1 MASFDSAGGGFSRG
15 FRGGQAIKLAKLEAK
30 QKADEQAE
38 KEKQARIEAA
48 RKAFEESQKK
58 SEEVFNQFGEVL
70 VQMAPNVKDDDPRF
84 QQVLSGAVGALASHA
99 SLIKAMRDQAANLGA
114 PPEFIEAFPDPQEFI
129 AQRVPLLQAKIDAV
143 RLEKEAEP
151 LKTNTFF
158 AEVRDVGPNVRV
170 EERKT
175 PEGSKFFVDGREVPA
190 ASVGQPIQRTQQV
203 GNLQIPGL
211 STDQSGREIMA
222 MRQQVAAANS
232 YTALAQQLANEIN
245 NKPEKLGTVGDVVR
259 AFGSFTAQVEGLANV
274 LGVDSPF
281 VMDDGITPA
290 GIEDFNF
297 RSLAGES
304 QEVKRTLLDLVF
316 MDLNSK
322 GQTGRAI
329 SDKDLQI
336 FMDRT
341 GIDSGD
347 PRQVIAGLAR
357 GSQNNA
363 VILKEG
369 INTRSGGAFGVK
381 DIAPGGITEF
391 KAPAEKSSA
400 GDANKAALEIL
411 SKPNPT
417 SEELDKAE
425 ALLDAALKGDE
436 EALKELLGEAQ
447 KKQ

>member
-1 MASFDSAGGGFSRG
+1 MPSFDSAGSGFSRG
-15 FRGGQAIKLAKLEAK
+15 FARGGALAL
-30 QKADEQAE
+30 QKKEMDQRKAEQEE
-38 KEKQARIEAA
+38 KEKQAKIDSAK
-48 RKAFEESQKK
+48 KAFDDSATK

-114 PPEFIEAFPDPQEFI
+114 PPEFLEAFPDPQEFI
-129 AQRVPLLQAKIDAV
+129 AQRVPLLQAKVNAA
-143 RLEKEAEP
+143 RLEKEVEP

-158 AEVRDVGPNVRV
+158 AEVKGVGTNVRV

-175 PEGSKFFVDGREVPA
+175 PQGSKFFVDGQEVPA
-190 ASVGQPIQRTQQV
+190 SSVGQPVNRTQEV

-232 YTALAQQLANEIN
+232 YTALAQRMAEDIVNR
-245 NKPEKLGTVGDVVR
+245 PEKLGTVGDVVR
-259 AFGSFTAQVEGLANV
+259 AFGSFTSQVEGLANV
-274 LGVDSPF
+274 LGLDSPF
-281 VMDDGITPA
+281 VMDDGTTPA
-290 GIEDFNF
+290 GIDDFTWPE
-297 RSLAGES
+297 SLAGETAA
-304 QEVKRTLLDLVF
+304 VKRTVLDLVF

-329 SDKDLQI
+329 SDKDLQ
-336 FMDRT
+336 FFLDYT
-341 GIDSGD
+341 GINSGD
-347 PRQVIAGLAR
+347 PRQVIAGLQR

-363 VILKEG
+363 TMLKEQVG
-369 INTRSGGAFGVK
+369 VRSGGAFGVE

-400 GDANKAALEIL
+400 GDANKMALEIL
-411 SKPNPT
+411 NKPNPT
-417 SEELDKAE
+417 SEDLDKAE

-436 EALKELLGEAQ
+436 EALKKLLGGE
-447 KKQ
+447 